1 MLVAFGLAL
10 RSGATVADQFADMS
24 VRFVM
29 FAFKLADL
37 EKHRERVRDTF

>member
-37 EKHRERVRDTF
+37 EKHRERV